1 MPHRARIAAV
11 VVVLVAVGSWAAV
24 RYLRRAPPRTDVL
37 FASGTIEAEQVSIAS
52 KVPGRIER
60 ITAEEGDAVTAGA
73 VLVAIEGRELRAQ
86 IDQAHAAIAAAQ
98 ARVSQAQ
105 IAVRLQRRQVQSAV
119 AQAQAAV
126 DAARARVRAAQRAGT
141 QTSDQ
146 YAQSVRQA
154 EAALAAA
161 RSASRAAKANLD
173 RATRDVARIETLY
186 KEGAISA
193 QQLDAARS
201 VRDTAR
207 AQFDASVDAVAQA
220 DAAVRLARAARPQI
234 GIRAEDVS
242 AAQAAVRQAEAGLQA
257 ARAGEDAVAQRE
269 TDVTVAMAVLA
280 QAEANL
286 RFLTEQQKN
295 LTMASPIS
303 GVVVTRH
310 AAPGEIVGAG
320 APILTVANLDQ
331 VWIRLFIPLPD
342 LGRVALGQQVDIASD
357 AFPGKTFTGAISEI
371 SQQSEFT
378 PRNVQTQEERVKLVF
393 AVKVTVRNAGHLL
406 KPGMPAD
413 ATIHTGNREQ
423 GTANGERASH
433 ESRVT
438 SHE

>member
-1 MPHRARIAAV
+1 MPHRARIAV
-11 VVVLVAVGSWAAV
+11 VVIILVAVGSWAAV
-24 RYLRRAPPRTDVL
+24 RYLRRTPPRTDVL
-37 FASGTIEAEQVSIAS
+37 FASGTIEAEQVSVAS
-52 KVPGRIER
+52 KIPGRIER
-60 ITAEEGDAVTAGA
+60 ITADEGDAVAAGA
-73 VLVAIEGRELRAQ
+73 VLVTIEGRELRAQ
-86 IDQAHAAIAAAQ
+86 MDQAQAAIAAAQ

-126 DAARARVRAAQRAGT
+126 DAARARVRAAQGAGT

-154 EAALAAA
+154 DAAAAAA
-161 RSASRAAKANLD
+161 RAASRAAKANLD
-173 RATRDVARIETLY
+173 RATRDLARIETLY
-186 KEGAISA
+186 KEGAVSA

-201 VRDTAR
+201 ARDAAR

-220 DAAVRLARAARPQI
+220 EAAARLARAARPQI

-269 TDVTVAMAVLA
+269 TDVAVAMAGLA

-286 RFLTEQQKN
+286 RFLSEQQKN
-295 LTMASPIS
+295 LTIASPIS

-310 AAPGEIVGAG
+310 AAAGEIVGAG

-357 AFPGKTFTGAISEI
+357 AFPGQMFTGVISEI
-371 SQQSEFT
+371 SQRSEFT

-393 AVKVTVRNAGHLL
+393 AVKVTVRNAGRLL

-413 ATIHTGNREQ
+413 ATIHTIGR
-423 GTANGERASH
+423 
-433 ESRVT
+433 
-438 SHE
+438 